1 MVRGNVSVLELE
13 VKDFGYNRMDWVVG
27 KNFWEGIDL
36 MKYWRDKFDVFGCFF
51 VDVGCKEFLV

>member
-13 VKDFGYNRMDWVVG
+13 VKDFGYNRMDWVMG

-36 MKYWRDKFDVFGCFF
+36 MKYWRDKFDVFGCFLLM
-51 VDVGCKEFLV
+51 LVVKSF

>member
-36 MKYWRDKFDVFGCFF
+36 MKYWRDKFDVFGCFLLM
-51 VDVGCKEFLV
+51 LVVKSF

>member
-1 MVRGNVSVLELE
+1 MIRGNVSVLELE

-36 MKYWRDKFDVFGCFF
+36 MKYWRDKFDVFGCFLLM
-51 VDVGCKEFLV
+51 LVVKSF